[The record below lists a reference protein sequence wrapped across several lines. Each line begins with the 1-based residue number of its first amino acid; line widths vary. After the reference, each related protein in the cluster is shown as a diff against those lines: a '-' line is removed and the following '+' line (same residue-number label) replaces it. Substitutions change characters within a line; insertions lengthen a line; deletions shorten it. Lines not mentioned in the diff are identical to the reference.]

1 LALGKTH
8 RQLLEECDA
17 EELAEW
23 EAFWLVEP
31 WGDEWRQV
39 ARLAT
44 ALCTAWGSKNLEEEM
59 IMPSSR
65 KPPQSPEQMM
75 AELKKI
81 PGFFKG

>member
-1 LALGKTH
+1 MTH
-8 RQLLEECDA
+8 KQLLESCDA

-23 EAFWLVEP
+23 ESFWLIEP
-31 WGDEWRQV
+31 WGDEWRQT

-65 KPPQSPEQMM
+65 KPQQTVAQMLG
-75 AELKKI
+75 ELQRAA
-81 PGFFKG
+81 KG

>member
-1 LALGKTH
+1 MALALGKTH
-8 RQLLEECDA
+8 KQLLEECDA

-23 EAFWLVEP
+23 ESFWLIEP

-39 ARLAT
+39 ARLTT

-65 KPPQSPEQMM
+65 KPPQSASQML
-75 AELKKI
+75 AELAKI
-81 PGFFKG
+81 PD